1 MSCLHWTQAR
11 CPSKVLWPTSRMR
24 LVEFM
29 SLHIVAYLTMIVL
42 LFFQLYIQFN
52 NIHLWLFGQV
62 NNAGV
67 GGISN
72 EVELSVTT
80 LDTNYFGVKNVT
92 KALLPLLRDSPA
104 GPRIVNVS
112 SMVGALEVIHQPYSS
127 PLHSNALK
135 YRREGTLFHLYKCRN
150 AISMWG
156 FNRVSTIVGWTYGK
170 TRGKHYEI
178 LSK

>member
-1 MSCLHWTQAR
+1 
-11 CPSKVLWPTSRMR
+11 
-24 LVEFM
+24 
-29 SLHIVAYLTMIVL
+29 MIVL

-67 GGISN
+67 GAISN

-92 KALLPLLRDSPA
+92 KALLPLLRDTPA

-112 SMVGALEVIHQPYSS
+112 SMAGALEVIHQP
-127 PLHSNALK
+127 
-135 YRREGTLFHLYKCRN
+135 
-150 AISMWG
+150 
-156 FNRVSTIVGWTYGK
+156 
-170 TRGKHYEI
+170 
-178 LSK
+178 